1 MMNPGETPMSELRLP
16 PAEIRRTV
24 LASVIGNGLE
34 WFDFLVY
41 AFFARTIAHHF
52 FPADTPTG
60 SLLLTFATFAVGF
73 VVRPL
78 GGIVL
83 GIYAD
88 RAGRQRAL
96 ALLILM
102 MAAGTLIVGLTPG
115 FATIGIAAP
124 LLIVAARIIQGL
136 SVGGEFASA
145 AAMLVEL
152 APPGRKMF
160 YGSFQMASQGF
171 ALLIASLFSL
181 TLTEAMSPAA
191 LEEWGWRIPFLA
203 GALIGPVGFYIRRRC
218 AESPEFE
225 ALRESGATLAGDAF
239 LPALAGRWQAILCA
253 FGIIAVGTA
262 LNYLWHSYTP
272 TYVTQQLHLPLSA
285 ALMGSSVCG
294 LVAILVYP
302 FAGWLADRIG
312 AYRQFFIVVTLFA
325 FCAYPI
331 YAYVGAA
338 PSVERLFVSQ
348 LAATLFLGLMSGPH
362 PGMLA
367 NLFPTGSRTTGVALS
382 YNLAV
387 TLFGGLAPL
396 TVTWLISTTGDPMMP
411 AWFQILAAVVSL
423 VLVAATAGVWSGRVP
438 ARHLAA
444 TTGSP

>member
-1 MMNPGETPMSELRLP
+1 MSEIRLSS
-16 PAEIRRTV
+16 ADIRRAV
-24 LASVIGNGLE
+24 IASVIGNGLE
-34 WFDFLVY
+34 WFDFLIY

-52 FPADTPTG
+52 FPADTPTA
-60 SLLLTFATFAVGF
+60 SLLLTFGTFAVGF

-102 MAAGTLIVGLTPG
+102 MAAGTLIVGLAPG
-115 FATIGIAAP
+115 FETIGVAAP
-124 LLIVAARIIQGL
+124 LLIVVARVIQGL

-152 APPGRKMF
+152 APSGRKMF

-171 ALLIASLFSL
+171 ALLVASGFSL
-181 TLTEAMSPAA
+181 VLTETMTPAA
-191 LEEWGWRIPFLA
+191 LEDWGWRLPFLA

-218 AESPEFE
+218 AESPEFL
-225 ALRESGATLAGDAF
+225 ALRASGATLGAEAF
-239 LPALAGRWQAILCA
+239 LPALAGRWPAIVCA

-285 ALMGSSVCG
+285 ALAGSSVCG
-294 LVAILVYP
+294 LVAIVVYP
-302 FAGWLADRIG
+302 LAGWLADRIG
-312 AYRQFFIVVTLFA
+312 AYRQFFIVVTAFA

-367 NLFPTGSRTTGVALS
+367 ALFPTGARTTGVALS

-396 TVTWLISTTGDPMMP
+396 TVTWLIAATGDPMMP
-411 AWFQILAAVVSL
+411 AWFQILAAVISL
-423 VLVAATAGVWSGRVP
+423 ILVAATASAWSGRALVRGAEVAP
-438 ARHLAA
+438 VR
-444 TTGSP
+444 TVSPDSA

>member
-1 MMNPGETPMSELRLP
+1 MSEIPLS
-16 PAEIRRTV
+16 PAEIRRAV
-24 LASVIGNGLE
+24 IASVIGNGLE
-34 WFDFLVY
+34 WFDFLIY
-41 AFFARTIAHHF
+41 AFFARTIANHF
-52 FPADTPTG
+52 FPASTPTA
-60 SLLLTFATFAVGF
+60 SLLLTFGTFAVGF

-88 RAGRQRAL
+88 RAGRQKAL

-102 MAAGTLIVGLTPG
+102 MAAGTLIVGLTPS
-115 FATIGIAAP
+115 FATIGLAAP
-124 LLIVAARIIQGL
+124 LLIVAARVIQGL

-152 APPGRKMF
+152 APPGRRMF

-171 ALLIASLFSL
+171 ALLVASGFSL
-181 TLTEAMSPAA
+181 LLTQILTPAA
-191 LEEWGWRIPFLA
+191 LEDWGWRIPFLA

-218 AESPEFE
+218 AESPEFL
-225 ALRESGATLAGDAF
+225 ALRASGATQAF
-239 LPALAGRWQAILCA
+239 VPALAGQWRAIVCA

-285 ALMGSSVCG
+285 ALAGSSLCG
-294 LVAILVYP
+294 LVAIPVYP
-302 FAGWLADRIG
+302 LAGLLADRIG
-312 AYRQFFIVVTLFA
+312 AYRQFFIVVTAFA

-331 YAYVGAA
+331 YAFVVAA

-367 NLFPTGSRTTGVALS
+367 ALFPTGARTTGVALS

-396 TVTWLISTTGDPMMP
+396 TVTWAMAATGDPMMP
-411 AWFQILAAVVSL
+411 AWFQIFAAVISL
-423 VLVAATAGVWSGRVP
+423 VTVAATAAAWSPAGR
-438 ARHLAA
+438 RAA
-444 TTGSP
+444 PTGPKLKTAA